1 MTSVKAIR
9 VGLYKKKY
17 YDKFAAKRFIFLG
30 MPGRGVQ
37 RSKHESHRLPEV
49 VDLERKASQFE
60 IVPVRNALVLESRHL
75 HNVFLKIGRSKQRIF
90 VMSLGE
96 PTMRQSQ
103 ASLNKKYYI
112 W

>member
-9 VGLYKKKY
+9 VGLYKKKS

-60 IVPVRNALVLESRHL
+60 IVPVRNALVL
-75 HNVFLKIGRSKQRIF
+75 
-90 VMSLGE
+90 
-96 PTMRQSQ
+96 
-103 ASLNKKYYI
+103 
-112 W
+112 